1 MEGLFISSGGERM
14 APWPLH
20 AGRGCL
26 SDRLLYHRPCKL
38 REGIWAEDSAPQGPA
53 DRRHSYNF
61 GWQQKRL
68 SAVSRSVCVRRES
81 LCCGVRLQIHRD
93 LCGCAA
99 QREGTVW
106 GHCAT
111 GAPAQGQQGEEWE
124 EAGLPEEAGEHS
136 QESQALL
143 GQNCGQKQQEH
154 GFQAQVKILPWPV
167 CALGTQC
174 HPDVPLVDIVEGY
187 WDQWSIL
194 DWIHKHC

>member
-68 SAVSRSVCVRRES
+68 SAVSRSVCVRWEGVWHGLYPCMEHIGPPAGS
-81 LCCGVRLQIHRD
+81 LPLPLQGCIQGLSGCSMKLDKYCLRLSQLPLFVLVICCSLY
-93 LCGCAA
+93 
-99 QREGTVW
+99 
-106 GHCAT
+106 
-111 GAPAQGQQGEEWE
+111 
-124 EAGLPEEAGEHS
+124 
-136 QESQALL
+136 
-143 GQNCGQKQQEH
+143 
-154 GFQAQVKILPWPV
+154 
-167 CALGTQC
+167 
-174 HPDVPLVDIVEGY
+174 PLVYLKV
-187 WDQWSIL
+187 QCTLSPL
-194 DWIHKHC
+194 AVL